1 MLEDVNLWCVGFKF
15 IPCPLFPGPIK
26 LLHIRPIH
34 SHQPA
39 CLSCNDGLHRRT
51 VSRENKSHSFKWLL
65 VRERKTM
72 NTTVLE
78 KRTATYSLPLPTS
91 RQSLS
96 TPCSYAL
103 SLSHTSLLT
112 EDAAFF
118 PLMPRDGRK
127 QRKAKSHGTRRFSW
141 SLIRTIFFS

>member
-1 MLEDVNLWCVGFKF
+1 MLEDVNLWCGGFKF

-39 CLSCNDGLHRRT
+39 CLSCNDGLHPRT

-96 TPCSYAL
+96 TPRSYAL
-103 SLSHTSLLT
+103 SLSHLT
-112 EDAAFF
+112 VDRRCHILPPHA
-118 PLMPRDGRK
+118 
-127 QRKAKSHGTRRFSW
+127 QRWKETEKGKKSRHK
-141 SLIRTIFFS
+141 IFLVFN

>member
-1 MLEDVNLWCVGFKF
+1 MGFKF

-34 SHQPA
+34 SRQPA
-39 CLSCNDGLHRRT
+39 CLSCNDGLHPRT

-103 SLSHTSLLT
+103 SHLT
-112 EDAAFF
+112 VD
-118 PLMPRDGRK
+118 
-127 QRKAKSHGTRRFSW
+127 QRCRILPPHDQRWKETQKGKKSRHKEICLVFN
-141 SLIRTIFFS
+141 